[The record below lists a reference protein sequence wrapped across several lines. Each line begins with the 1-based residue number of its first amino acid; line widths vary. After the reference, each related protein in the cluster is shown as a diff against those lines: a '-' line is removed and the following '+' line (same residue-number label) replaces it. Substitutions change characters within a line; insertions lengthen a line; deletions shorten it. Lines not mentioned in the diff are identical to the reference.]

1 MRVVA
6 NGQEVLEGSRSTAL
20 TGQATAQATTY
31 FSASEIHMLREQ
43 ELQYDYASLLSVYE
57 YVRNNPSA
65 REQKCLVTQC
75 VPARRDGHHFASW
88 VLILIADSFTR
99 PSTKHQRVL
108 TRKHLLVLSCIVV
121 RYFRVFCMIAFFVTM
136 LPRFVALV
144 RLRPCST
151 SQRS

>member
-1 MRVVA
+1 
-6 NGQEVLEGSRSTAL
+6 
-20 TGQATAQATTY
+20 
-31 FSASEIHMLREQ
+31 MLREQ

-108 TRKHLLVLSCIVV
+108 IRTHLLVLSCIVV
-121 RYFRVFCMIAFFVTM
+121 RYFRVFCVIAFFVTM

-144 RLRPCST
+144 RLRPWST